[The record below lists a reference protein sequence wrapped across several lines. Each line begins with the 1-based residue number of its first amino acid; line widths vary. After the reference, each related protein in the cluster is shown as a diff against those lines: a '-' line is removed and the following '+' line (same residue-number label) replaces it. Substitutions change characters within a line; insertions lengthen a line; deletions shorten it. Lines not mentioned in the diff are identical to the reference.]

1 MLTFNYVA
9 RDTTV
14 NKIVKSSVQ
23 AETESEA
30 ARLLM
35 ALHIV
40 PLKIS
45 LDSEKKGIMASMRS
59 RISTK
64 ERVIFTRQ
72 LATLINAG
80 LPLVQSLNTVE
91 EQTQNE
97 ALKSVVGQ
105 IIGNVNGGAS
115 LADSFAKYPKIFN
128 QVFIALVRAGETSG
142 TLDKSLERLADQQEH
157 DADMMGKIK
166 GAMVYPAIVLV
177 VIIGVIVFML
187 LMVVPQVEKLYSDMG
202 KELPFMTKIMV
213 GAANFVM
220 GYWWLVLIVIV
231 LGGFIFT
238 RWIRTTGGRKSI
250 DIFKL
255 NMPIFSGLF
264 RKMYMARFSRTAET
278 LLKSGVPML
287 EVLEICADAVNNTTV
302 KEEILRAHDKV
313 RNGKP
318 LSEGLTGEEYI
329 LRFVP
334 QMISI
339 GEQSGGIDAML
350 GKVADF
356 YEKEVDTA
364 IKSIS
369 TAIEPILMV
378 CMAGMA
384 GLLVGA
390 ILMPIYGLANSS
402 GQ

>member
-35 ALHIV
+35 AQHIV

-59 RISTK
+59 HISTK

-128 QVFIALVRAGETSG
+128 QVFFFTAQKIIFTKPR
-142 TLDKSLERLADQQEH
+142 KSLLPGGFKA
-157 DADMMGKIK
+157 ASAGKFHTFINNRR
-166 GAMVYPAIVLV
+166 
-177 VIIGVIVFML
+177 
-187 LMVVPQVEKLYSDMG
+187 
-202 KELPFMTKIMV
+202 KEL
-213 GAANFVM
+213 AATVAFED
-220 GYWWLVLIVIV
+220 LKK
-231 LGGFIFT
+231 
-238 RWIRTTGGRKSI
+238 R
-250 DIFKL
+250 
-255 NMPIFSGLF
+255 FSGVF
-264 RKMYMARFSRTAET
+264 
-278 LLKSGVPML
+278 
-287 EVLEICADAVNNTTV
+287 N
-302 KEEILRAHDKV
+302 
-313 RNGKP
+313 
-318 LSEGLTGEEYI
+318 
-329 LRFVP
+329 
-334 QMISI
+334 
-339 GEQSGGIDAML
+339 L
-350 GKVADF
+350 GFDF
-356 YEKEVDTA
+356 
-364 IKSIS
+364 
-369 TAIEPILMV
+369 
-378 CMAGMA
+378 
-384 GLLVGA
+384 
-390 ILMPIYGLANSS
+390 
-402 GQ
+402 